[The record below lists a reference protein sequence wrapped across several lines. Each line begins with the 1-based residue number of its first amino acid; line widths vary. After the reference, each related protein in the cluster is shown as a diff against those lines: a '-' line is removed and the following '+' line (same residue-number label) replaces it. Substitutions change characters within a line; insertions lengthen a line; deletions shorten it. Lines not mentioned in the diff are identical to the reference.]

1 MNGMTKIMNVG
12 NVIVTEEG
20 RGSESIC
27 KGGWRG
33 IAIHGL
39 FDREKGLAI
48 LAQLPSSKQ
57 GLCLVGT

>member
-1 MNGMTKIMNVG
+1 MNGMMKIMNVG
-12 NVIVTEEG
+12 NVTVTEG

-48 LAQLPSSKQ
+48 LA
-57 GLCLVGT
+57 